1 MAAEAKKSKF
11 TGVRKLLKYSSKY
24 RGRLIGGII
33 SGVLR
38 EVSIV
43 AAVGIVAWMAAHIA
57 AGGGFPDMRYLWFLI
72 IAVAGR
78 VVFSYLEMY
87 WNHDVAFHILVDFR
101 VLLYRSFVQICP
113 DILLKHRSGQIST
126 TLMND
131 VEILEWFYA
140 HTIGIFVVDLIFF
153 AGFVVF
159 FWILHWLLAI
169 LLIAAVVVIAVVP
182 YILRKKADEQ
192 GKESRFRLGEANSVT
207 LEGIN
212 GMNELLTLNSVDSYK
227 LKNKK
232 FMDALIDIQVK
243 YAKRM
248 GTEGGLLQAVSGI
261 AAVIINL
268 SAIGLVFSGNLS
280 TEWFAVVGTIVWLV
294 FGPLLELSNMAR
306 NFGLIFAA
314 SDRIS
319 DIIESKPIIN
329 DTGKCE
335 DVDTSNSTVTFD
347 NVSFAYEGSS
357 ENVLKNVSFTADKGK
372 MIAIVGGSGA
382 GKTTCTNLLCRMWD
396 VNEGA
401 ILIGEKD
408 IRDMKLS
415 ALRKLITVVPQDV
428 YLFNVSMKDNIKL
441 GNPDATDDEV
451 KNAAKMAMVD
461 GFIESLPDGYDT
473 IAGERGLQ
481 MSGGQRQRIAIA
493 RALLKDSP
501 ILVMDEAVSN
511 LDTKTDRMIQQT
523 IKNIAK
529 DKTVIMVAHRLSTIL
544 EADELVVLKDGCV
557 VQRGHHNELIAKE
570 GYYKELMS
578 AQTK

>member
-1 MAAEAKKSKF
+1 
-11 TGVRKLLKYSSKY
+11 
-24 RGRLIGGII
+24 
-33 SGVLR
+33 
-38 EVSIV
+38 
-43 AAVGIVAWMAAHIA
+43 
-57 AGGGFPDMRYLWFLI
+57 
-72 IAVAGR
+72 
-78 VVFSYLEMY
+78 
-87 WNHDVAFHILVDFR
+87 
-101 VLLYRSFVQICP
+101 
-113 DILLKHRSGQIST
+113 
-126 TLMND
+126 
-131 VEILEWFYA
+131 
-140 HTIGIFVVDLIFF
+140 
-153 AGFVVF
+153 
-159 FWILHWLLAI
+159 
-169 LLIAAVVVIAVVP
+169 
-182 YILRKKADEQ
+182 
-192 GKESRFRLGEANSVT
+192 
-207 LEGIN
+207 
-212 GMNELLTLNSVDSYK
+212 
-227 LKNKK
+227 
-232 FMDALIDIQVK
+232 
-243 YAKRM
+243 
-248 GTEGGLLQAVSGI
+248 
-261 AAVIINL
+261 
-268 SAIGLVFSGNLS
+268 
-280 TEWFAVVGTIVWLV
+280 
-294 FGPLLELSNMAR
+294 MAR